1 MRVLCERQNTA
12 QPSARYGRTSDILL
26 EEISMERK
34 EMQMDSDFMSAWN
47 HPAKRR
53 IIIAFE
59 QEQMTAMAA
68 NLSFTA
74 FI

>member
-1 MRVLCERQNTA
+1 
-12 QPSARYGRTSDILL
+12 
-26 EEISMERK
+26 MERK

-53 IIIAFE
+53 LIIAFE
-59 QEQMTAMAA
+59 QEQMTVMAA